1 MFSSVHLLAFKNTI
15 SDGMKSLVESQQW
28 TSVVDY
34 VKMAWAFVRSV
45 ASHNNNISLIFSFLE
60 MCGENQLEEQ

>member
-34 VKMAWAFVRSV
+34 VNMARAFVRSV
-45 ASHNNNISLIFSFLE
+45 ASHNNFISLIFSFLE